1 MYDYN
6 IINEC
11 KNIEIINQENPLI
24 KVIHYNTLSF
34 DCDSSKYCKNIYK
47 KIWNYK
53 PVKGNFGTITMNNQE
68 MIVGMDTM
76 NSFFTTWG
84 WFFNNHYQDILKDV
98 FKCEKFNRIKVED
111 IINNID
117 LIENVIINR
126 HGNELLNNIKRFAT
140 YSHTI
145 GNMILVPKELPPY
158 TKGKGTFNTMRA
170 TKVKDFWD
178 LSMELLKNEN
188 FPFNDYCDMFY
199 LKNIYTDNNYNII
212 KFINHDVDNALPKSI
227 EEYNL
232 FLQIVVDKIIER
244 GKIIDFLLNKKQEE

>member
-1 MYDYN
+1 MLVW
-6 IINEC
+6 IQWI
-11 KNIEIINQENPLI
+11 L
-24 KVIHYNTLSF
+24 
-34 DCDSSKYCKNIYK
+34 
-47 KIWNYK
+47 
-53 PVKGNFGTITMNNQE
+53 
-68 MIVGMDTM
+68 
-76 NSFFTTWG
+76 FFTTWG
-84 WFFNNHYQDILKDV
+84 WFFNNYYQDILKDV

-117 LIENVIINR
+117 LIENTIINR
-126 HGNELLNNIKRFAT
+126 HGNELLNNIKKFAT

-188 FPFNDYCDMFY
+188 FPFNNYCDMFY
-199 LKNIYTDNNYNII
+199 LKNIYTDDNYNII
-212 KFINHDVDNALPKSI
+212 KFINHDIDNALPKSI

-232 FLQIVVDKIIER
+232 FLQIAVNKIIER
-244 GKIIDFLLNKKQEE
+244 GKIIDSLLNKKQEE